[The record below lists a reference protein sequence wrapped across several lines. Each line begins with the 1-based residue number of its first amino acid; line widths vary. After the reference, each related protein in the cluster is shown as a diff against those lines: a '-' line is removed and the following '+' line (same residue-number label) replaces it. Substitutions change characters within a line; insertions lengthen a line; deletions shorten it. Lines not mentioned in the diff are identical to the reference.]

1 MAKEMTILT
10 AKQYKEAKE
19 KVRQIEEYIRTEII
33 PHTNDSIYISV
44 GNELEKN
51 SGRHHFHL
59 WIDSRGVSD
68 TILGSA
74 GHLDIYFKKE
84 DMPSTVGGS
93 VYIYDSWNY
102 GGEFCYEL
110 IKDWNNIKRKL
121 LDFRGKVERQE
132 AETRKVF
139 DNFKI

>member
-10 AKQYKEAKE
+10 KEQYEEAKA

-33 PHTNDSIYISV
+33 PYTNDSIYLSV

-51 SGRHHFHL
+51 SGKHHFHL

-74 GHLDIYFKKE
+74 GYLDICFKEE
-84 DMPSTVGGS
+84 DIPREVGRG

-110 IKDWNNIKRKL
+110 IKDWSNIKRKL
-121 LDFRGKVERQE
+121 LDFKGKVKRQE

-139 DNFKI
+139 DDFKI

>member
-10 AKQYKEAKE
+10 PKQYEEAKS
-19 KVRQIEEYIRTEII
+19 KVKQIEEYIRTEII
-33 PHTNDSIYISV
+33 PHTNDSIYLSV

-51 SGRHHFHL
+51 SGKHHFHL

-74 GHLDIYFKKE
+74 GHLDICFKEE
-84 DMPSTVGGS
+84 DIPGEIGRG

-110 IKDWNNIKRKL
+110 IKDWSNIKRKL
-121 LDFRGKVERQE
+121 LDFKGKVKRQE

-139 DNFKI
+139 DDFKI

>member
-10 AKQYKEAKE
+10 ATQYEEAKA

-33 PHTNDSIYISV
+33 PHTNDSIYLSV

-59 WIDSRGVSD
+59 WIDSRGVND

-74 GHLDIYFKKE
+74 GYLDICFKKE
-84 DMPSTVGGS
+84 DIPSEVGRG

-110 IKDWNNIKRKL
+110 IKDWNNIKIKL
-121 LDFRGKVERQE
+121 LDFRGKVKRQE

-139 DNFKI
+139 DNFKL

>member
-1 MAKEMTILT
+1 MTILT
-10 AKQYKEAKE
+10 AKQYEEAKA
-19 KVRQIEEYIRTEII
+19 KVREIEEYIRTEII
-33 PHTNDSIYISV
+33 PHTNDSIYIPI

-59 WIDSRGVSD
+59 WIDSRGSSN
-68 TILGSA
+68 TILGSS
-74 GHLDIYFKKE
+74 GYLNIYFVKE
-84 DMPSTVGGS
+84 DIPSAVGSGA
-93 VYIYDSWNY
+93 YIYDSWNY

-121 LDFRGKVERQE
+121 LDFKGKVERQE

-139 DNFKI
+139 DDFKL